1 MGKSKF
7 AAGENMY
14 GTVHEGTDPVWRR
27 KTNSNPWERDEVL
40 EPEPAGNRGEHGDDT
55 IYAYLKEMGS
65 IPLLTAHRE
74 IEVARQLAHGRE
86 RIADSLYRCPI
97 AVGELLVWGQR
108 LQVGEM
114 RIREIAR
121 LNSKATSGVEPV
133 EWFRAQLGAI
143 SRLEGQAR
151 RLWRR
156 WRQVVQDGEPGFRE
170 LLGLARVRGAI
181 AGRIRKLG
189 LKQEACDRLLK
200 SLKTSLEPLF
210 DLLKKSESLRRS
222 QTDLDRAR
230 YREVCSELEQ
240 WEQSR
245 CVTREQARRTF
256 GRIRDA
262 QRRADDAKQ
271 ELVQSNLRLVV
282 SVAKKYRGRG
292 LAFLDLIQEGNIGL
306 MKAVDRFNHRLGF
319 KFSTYAHWWIRQAI
333 QRSISQKGRTI
344 RLPVHISEI
353 VYKSVRTAREWTRIH
368 GRKPS
373 TEEIAGEVGLPVDR
387 VQQILEVARMP
398 VSLETPIGRNEE
410 GKLQDVLEDCSSESP
425 SEELLRQSVAEETS
439 GILMNL
445 DSREER
451 VLRLRFGVG
460 EDREHTLEQIGRV
473 FSLTRERIRQI
484 EAMALRKLRR
494 AYAERHPARA
504 AAQ

>member
-1 MGKSKF
+1 MRKSRV
-7 AAGENMY
+7 AMADGMN
-14 GTVHEGTDPVWRR
+14 GTVFAGTDPVWRR
-27 KTNSNPWERDEVL
+27 KTNSNRWERDEVL
-40 EPEPAGNRGEHGDDT
+40 EPEPAAARGEHGNDT

-65 IPLLTAHRE
+65 IPLLTARQE
-74 IEVARQLAHGRE
+74 VEVARRLAKGRE

-121 LNSKATSGVEPV
+121 LDSDATAGVEPLD
-133 EWFRAQLGAI
+133 WFRAQLRAI
-143 SRLEGQAR
+143 ARLDRHAR
-151 RLWRR
+151 QLWRR
-156 WRQVVQDGEPGFRE
+156 WREVVQRGEPGFRE
-170 LLGLARVRGAI
+170 LLGLARARGAT
-181 AGRIRKLG
+181 AARIRKLG
-189 LKQEACDRLLK
+189 LKEEARARLLK
-200 SLKTSLEPLF
+200 SLKTSLEPFL
-210 DLLKKSESLRRS
+210 DLMKESESLREG
-222 QTDLDRAR
+222 QTELDRDR
-230 YREVCSELEQ
+230 YRQVCSELEQ

-245 CVTREQARRTF
+245 YVTREQVRRTF
-256 GRIRDA
+256 GRICDA
-262 QRRADDAKQ
+262 ERRADDAKQ

-333 QRSISQKGRTI
+333 QRSISEKGRTI
-344 RLPVHISEI
+344 RLPVHISEV
-353 VYKSVRTAREWTRIH
+353 VYKSVRTAREWTRVH

-373 TEEIAGEVGLPVDR
+373 TEEIAGVVGLPAER
-387 VQQILEVARMP
+387 VQRILDIARNP
-398 VSLETPIGRNEE
+398 VSLEVPIGRDEE
-410 GKLQDVLEDCSSESP
+410 GKLQDVLEDRTSESP
-425 SEELLRQSVAEETS
+425 SEELLRQSVADETS

-460 EDREHTLEQIGRV
+460 EDRGHTLEQIGRV

-484 EAMALRKLRR
+484 EAMALRRLRR
-494 AYAERHPARA
+494 AYAGRHPVQA
-504 AAQ
+504 APR

>member
-1 MGKSKF
+1 MMKSGI
-7 AAGENMY
+7 AGNRGGY
-14 GTVHEGTDPVWRR
+14 GRVYGGTGSAGRR
-27 KTNSNPWERDEVL
+27 NTGSTPWDRDEVL
-40 EPEPAGNRGEHGDDT
+40 GPGSDAGRRSHGDDT
-55 IYAYLKEMGS
+55 IFTYLREMGS
-65 IPLLTAHRE
+65 IPLLTAKQETE
-74 IEVARQLAHGRE
+74 IASRLAKGRE
-86 RIADSLYRCPI
+86 RLADNLYRCPL
-97 AVGELLVWGQR
+97 AVGELLSWGPR
-108 LQVGEM
+108 LQVGEI

-121 LNSKATSGVEPV
+121 LDSKATSGVKAG
-133 EWFRAQLGAI
+133 EWFRMQLGTIAHLDQ
-143 SRLEGQAR
+143 RAR

-156 WRQVVQDGEPGFRE
+156 WRQAVQDGEPGFRE
-170 LLGLARVRGAI
+170 LLGLARVRHAI

-189 LKQEACDRLLK
+189 LKEEARVRLLK
-200 SLKTSLEPLF
+200 SLKTSLEPML
-210 DLLKKSESLRRS
+210 DLVNTSERLRKSPAAED
-222 QTDLDRAR
+222 QGR
-230 YREVCSELEQ
+230 YREVCNELEQ

-245 CVTREQARRTF
+245 CVTREQARRAF
-256 GRIRDA
+256 GRICDA
-262 QRRADDAKQ
+262 ERKAVDAKQ

-333 QRSISQKGRTI
+333 QRSISEKGRTI
-344 RLPVHISEI
+344 RLPVHISEV

-368 GRKPS
+368 GRQPS
-373 TEEIAGEVGLPVDR
+373 TEELAGVVGLPADR
-387 VQQILEVARMP
+387 VRRILEIARKP
-398 VSLETPIGRNEE
+398 VSLEAPIGRDQE
-410 GKLQDVLEDCSSESP
+410 GKLQDILEDCTGESP
-425 SEELLRQSVAEETS
+425 SEELLRLSVADETS

-494 AYAERHPARA
+494 AYAGRCSVQA
-504 AAQ
+504 ATP

>member
-1 MGKSKF
+1 MRNTKVG
-7 AAGENMY
+7 AGENMY
-14 GTVHEGTDPVWRR
+14 GKVLGGTDPVWRR

-40 EPEPAGNRGEHGDDT
+40 GAESAGGRGNHGDDT

-65 IPLLTAHRE
+65 IPLLTARRE
-74 IEVARQLAHGRE
+74 IQVARQLARGRE

-97 AVGELLVWGQR
+97 AVGELLVWGER

-114 RIREIAR
+114 RIRQIAR
-121 LNSKATSGVEPV
+121 LNSDVTSGVEPV
-133 EWFRAQLGAI
+133 KWFRAQLGAI
-143 SRLEGQAR
+143 AHLEGRAR

-156 WRQVVQDGEPGFRE
+156 WRQVVRDGEPGFRE
-170 LLGLARVRGAI
+170 LLGLARVRRVI

-189 LKQEACDRLLK
+189 LKQEARDRLLK
-200 SLKTSLEPLF
+200 SLKTSLEPLL
-210 DLLKKSESLRRS
+210 DLLKKSESLQRS
-222 QTDLDRAR
+222 ETDLDQSR
-230 YREVCSELEQ
+230 YREVCSELEK

-245 CVTREQARRTF
+245 CVTREQMRRTF
-256 GRIRDA
+256 GRICEA
-262 QRRADDAKQ
+262 ERRAEDAKQ

-306 MKAVDRFNHRLGF
+306 MKAVDRFNHRLGY

-333 QRSISQKGRTI
+333 QRSISEKGRTI
-344 RLPVHISEI
+344 RLPVHISEV
-353 VYKSVRTAREWTRIH
+353 VYKSVRTAREWTRTY

-373 TEEIAGEVGLPVDR
+373 TEELAGVVGLPAER
-387 VQQILEVARMP
+387 VQSILEIARKP
-398 VSLETPIGRNEE
+398 VSLEAPIGRDEE
-410 GKLQDVLEDCSSESP
+410 GRLQDVLEDCNSESP
-425 SEELLRQSVAEETS
+425 SEELLRLSVADETS
-439 GILMNL
+439 GILTVL

-460 EDREHTLEQIGRV
+460 EDTEHTLEQIGRV

-484 EAMALRKLRR
+484 EATALRKLRR
-494 AYAERHPARA
+494 A
-504 AAQ
+504 

>member
-1 MGKSKF
+1 MMKSRFGSKRNRYG
-7 AAGENMY
+7 AGR
-14 GTVHEGTDPVWRR
+14 GGADSVWRGNTGT
-27 KTNSNPWERDEVL
+27 KPWDRDEVL
-40 EPEPAGNRGEHGDDT
+40 GPRSEAARGSHGDDT
-55 IYAYLKEMGS
+55 IFAYLKEMGS
-65 IPLLTAHRE
+65 IPLLTAKQETETASR
-74 IEVARQLAHGRE
+74 LAKGRE
-86 RIADSLYRCPI
+86 RLADHLYRCPL
-97 AVGELLVWGQR
+97 AVGELLSWGPR

-121 LNSKATSGVEPV
+121 LDAKATSGVQAG
-133 EWFRAQLGAI
+133 EWFRIQLGTIA
-143 SRLEGQAR
+143 RLDQRAR

-156 WRQVVQDGEPGFRE
+156 WRQVVRDGDPGFRE
-170 LLGLARVRGAI
+170 LLGLARVRRAI
-181 AGRIRKLG
+181 AGRIRELG
-189 LKQEACDRLLK
+189 LKEEARDLLVK
-200 SLKTSLEPLF
+200 SLKTSLEPIL
-210 DLLKKSESLRRS
+210 DLVKTSEKLRES
-222 QTDLDRAR
+222 PAVEDQAR
-230 YREVCSELEQ
+230 YRQLCAELEQ

-256 GRIRDA
+256 GRICDA
-262 QRRADDAKQ
+262 EARAADAKQ

-306 MKAVDRFNHRLGF
+306 MKAVDRFNYRLGF

-333 QRSISQKGRTI
+333 QRSISEKGRTI
-344 RLPVHISEI
+344 RLPVHISEV

-373 TEEIAGEVGLPVDR
+373 TEELAGAVGLPVDR
-387 VQQILEVARMP
+387 VQRILEIARKP
-398 VSLETPIGRNEE
+398 VSLETPIGREEE

-425 SEELLRQSVAEETS
+425 SDEFLRLSLADETS
-439 GILMNL
+439 GILKNL

-451 VLRLRFGVG
+451 VLRLRFGIE

-484 EAMALRKLRR
+484 EAYALRKLRR
-494 AYAERHPARA
+494 AYGHRGPIRA
-504 AAQ
+504 ASQ

>member
-1 MGKSKF
+1 MRNSRF
-7 AAGENMY
+7 AAGQNMY
-14 GTVHEGTDPVWRR
+14 GNGFKGTNSVWRR

-40 EPEPAGNRGEHGDDT
+40 GSEPAPKRGEHGDDT

-65 IPLLTAHRE
+65 IPLLTARQE
-74 IEVARQLAHGRE
+74 TDVARRLAKGRE
-86 RIADSLYRCPI
+86 RLADDLYRCPVAI
-97 AVGELLVWGQR
+97 GELLVWGQR

-121 LNSKATSGVEPV
+121 LDSKATSGVEPV
-133 EWFRAQLGAI
+133 EWFRVQLGAI
-143 SRLEGQAR
+143 ARLERRAR
-151 RLWRR
+151 LLWRR
-156 WRQVVQDGEPGFRE
+156 WRRVVQAGEPGFRE

-189 LKQEACDRLLK
+189 LKPEARDRLLK
-200 SLKTSLEPLF
+200 SLKTSLEPFL
-210 DLLKKSESLRRS
+210 DLMKTSESLREG
-222 QTDLDRAR
+222 QTELDQDR
-230 YREVCSELEQ
+230 YRQVCGELEK

-245 CVTREQARRTF
+245 CVTREQVRRTF
-256 GRIRDA
+256 GRICDA
-262 QRRADDAKQ
+262 ERRADDAKQ

-333 QRSISQKGRTI
+333 QRSISEKGRTI
-344 RLPVHISEI
+344 RLPVHISEV

-373 TEEIAGEVGLPVDR
+373 TEELAEFVGLPADR
-387 VQQILEVARMP
+387 VQSILDIARKP
-398 VSLETPIGRNEE
+398 VSLEAPIGRDEE
-410 GKLQDVLEDCSSESP
+410 GKLQDVLEDRNSESP
-425 SEELLRQSVAEETS
+425 SEEFLRLSVADETS

-451 VLRLRFGVG
+451 VLRLRFGIE
-460 EDREHTLEQIGRV
+460 EDGEHTLEQIGRV

-494 AYAERHPARA
+494 AYADQRLVQA
-504 AAQ
+504 ATR